1 VSFGGAEQNLANLVA
16 HLDPS
21 IEIVVMA
28 VDAGIGRSLTAGR
41 PDAKLVVVRPVRD
54 KYDLGP
60 IWEHVRAVRSLRPDV
75 FHASLATTFAC
86 QYGILAALLAGARTV
101 VVEQSPIPT
110 ASGLQR
116 RLKRLTSRFA
126 AAHVAVGERSAR
138 MVEEAVG
145 LPHGRVDVIYNGV
158 DDDAAE
164 PLPRLA
170 GRPVIGSLGRLS
182 NEKGFDIA
190 IRALGELPEATLV
203 LVGDGPERPSLESL
217 ATSEGVAERVRFVG
231 WSDEARRYLPGFD
244 VFILPSRFEA
254 FPLAVVE
261 AMLAARPVVAAD
273 VGSVDEA
280 VEEGQTGYLFQAED
294 AGGLAAATGRLLAD
308 ETLAKRL
315 GDAGRARALTHFTA
329 SAMARAY
336 EAVYREVLS

>member
-1 VSFGGAEQNLANLVA
+1 
-16 HLDPS
+16 
-21 IEIVVMA
+21 
-28 VDAGIGRSLTAGR
+28 
-41 PDAKLVVVRPVRD
+41 
-54 KYDLGP
+54 
-60 IWEHVRAVRSLRPDV
+60 
-75 FHASLATTFAC
+75 
-86 QYGILAALLAGARTV
+86 

-158 DDDAAE
+158 DEDGAE

-170 GRPVIGSLGRLS
+170 AGPVIGSLGRLS
-182 NEKGFDIA
+182 REKGFDIA
-190 IRALGELPEATLV
+190 IQALTELPEATLV
-203 LVGDGPERPSLESL
+203 LVGDGPERPSLERL
-217 ATSEGVAERVRFVG
+217 AASEGVAERVRFVG

-261 AMLAARPVVAAD
+261 AMLAARPVVAAG

-280 VEEGQTGYLFQAED
+280 VEEGQTGLLFPAED
-294 AGGLAAATGRLLAD
+294 AGALASAVGRLLTD
-308 ETLAKRL
+308 EALARTL
-315 GDAGRARALTHFTA
+315 GDAGRARALEHFTA
-329 SAMARAY
+329 SSMARAY
-336 EAVYREVLS
+336 ETVYRQVSS